1 MVIGYAVLYNNGELV
16 ISKNPISLNLSIRID
31 FGKFDE
37 NNVPW
42 KNDYSQKFIESVR
55 IFDKISP
62 NSMYK
67 WFDNC
72 YNLKQLIDFDNLDVL
87 NCFDFSYLFNNCFHL
102 TDISGLCTWNVSNG
116 CYFHNMFSYCLE
128 LKDISILNNWNVLNG
143 KNFSNMFDNCSKLK
157 EVNLNNWNVLNGKR
171 FHAIFSECSNLCI
184 VNISKWNMSHVEYF
198 DYMFLSCENLKE
210 IWLPDTIT
218 LLSEKTFNLC
228 NLNLKIHWRNKI
240 YTYADLIE
248 YQEF

>member
-1 MVIGYAVLYNNGELV
+1 MIIGYVTLYFNGELV
-16 ISKNPISLNLSIRID
+16 ISKNPISLNLPIRID

-42 KNDYSQKFIESVR
+42 KNHYSQKLIESVR
-55 IFDKISP
+55 IFEKISP

-72 YNLKQLIDFDNLDVL
+72 YNLKSLIDFENLDVS

-102 TDISGLCTWNVSNG
+102 IDISGLCTWNVSNG
-116 CYFHNMFSYCLE
+116 RYFNNMFSYCLE
-128 LKDISILNNWNVLNG
+128 LKDISILNNWNVSNG
-143 KNFSNMFDNCSKLK
+143 ETFSNMFNNCSQLK
-157 EVNLNNWNVLNGKR
+157 EINLNNWNVLNGKR

-228 NLNLKIHWRNKI
+228 NKNLKIHWRNKI

>member
-1 MVIGYAVLYNNGELV
+1 MKVGYAVLYKDGELT
-16 ISKNPISLNLSIRID
+16 ISKEYTILQKPIYKDYGEFEDRKIS
-31 FGKFDE
+31 
-37 NNVPW
+37 W
-42 KNDYSQKFIESVR
+42 KNDKKKIKQVR
-55 IFDKISP
+55 ILNQIKS
-62 NSMYK
+62 NYMQS
-67 WFDNC
+67 WFEDC
-72 YNLKQLIDFDNLDVL
+72 YNLTTLIDFQNLDVSD
-87 NCFDFSYLFNNCFHL
+87 CEDFSYVFHGCELL
-102 TDISGLCTWNVSNG
+102 TDISSLKNWNVSN
-116 CYFHNMFSYCLE
+116 CMDFAYMFCQCKL
-128 LKDISILNNWNVLNG
+128 LISISTLSTWDVS
-143 KNFSNMFDNCSKLK
+143 KCKDFSNMFASCSKLK

-210 IWLPDTIT
+210 IWLSDTIT

>member
-1 MVIGYAVLYNNGELV
+1 MIIGYAALYNNGKLV
-16 ISKNPISLNLSIRID
+16 ISKNPISLNLPIRID

-42 KNDYSQKFIESVR
+42 KNNYSQKFIESVR

-116 CYFHNMFSYCLE
+116 RYFNNMFSYCLK

-143 KNFSNMFDNCSKLK
+143 KNFSNMFDFYELT
-157 EVNLNNWNVLNGKR
+157 NNQ
-171 FHAIFSECSNLCI
+171 S
-184 VNISKWNMSHVEYF
+184 
-198 DYMFLSCENLKE
+198 
-210 IWLPDTIT
+210 
-218 LLSEKTFNLC
+218 
-228 NLNLKIHWRNKI
+228 
-240 YTYADLIE
+240 
-248 YQEF
+248 